1 MTEIYVN
8 ETLRIIQDKNNK
20 NMYKIEFNYPC
31 PSLVRSL
38 MKTRII
44 QCGTLT
50 DDYLCLRFKALSVKS
65 FREFIEQ
72 HKKMYGS
79 SKLNINLA
87 AKMVLNLTTQL
98 SQLLKECKTIIG
110 YAPEEIIVI
119 NDNIFAF
126 LGSELIADID
136 PEEMAIIS
144 CPFNVND
151 FFVSPELLRIK
162 ELPAYVH
169 YKTSYFSLG
178 CLLLFALTEG
188 SVALT
193 EGSVA
198 LTDDNSGDDFYKEY
212 LKEINC
218 NKIHEYLN
226 QLHFKNTKLYWLLS
240 RCLVE
245 DPKKRSVLFI

>member
-8 ETLRIIQDKNNK
+8 ETLRIIQYKNNK

-44 QCGTLT
+44 QCGTIS
-50 DDYLCLRFKALSVKS
+50 DDYLCLRFKALSVFS
-65 FREFIEQ
+65 FHRFIE
-72 HKKMYGS
+72 HHNVDYGS
-79 SKLNINLA
+79 KMLNINSA
-87 AKMVLNLTTQL
+87 AKMLSSLS
-98 SQLLKECKTIIG
+98 SQLNYLISKEHKTIIG
-110 YAPEEIIVI
+110 YSPENIIII
-119 NDNIFAF
+119 NGENSAF
-126 LGSELIADID
+126 LGSELITDID
-136 PEEMAIIS
+136 PEEMTTIS
-144 CPFNVND
+144 CPFNVKD
-151 FFVSPELLRIK
+151 LFVSPELLRIK

-193 EGSVA
+193 EGS
-198 LTDDNSGDDFYKEY
+198 SGYNFYNEY

-226 QLHFKNTKLYWLLS
+226 QLHFKNSKFYWLLS

-245 DPKKRSVLFI
+245 DPQKRSILFI